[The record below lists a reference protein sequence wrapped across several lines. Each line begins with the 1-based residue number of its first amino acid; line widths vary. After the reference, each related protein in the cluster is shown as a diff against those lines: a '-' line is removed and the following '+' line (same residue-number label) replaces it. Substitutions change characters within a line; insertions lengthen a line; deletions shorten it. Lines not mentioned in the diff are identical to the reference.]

1 MTNLPVNKIVEK
13 VTEQI
18 YEQEP
23 TLLQKFGERGKQKC
37 IEDNHYH
44 MRYLHTSYLLQNEAL
59 FSDYALWL
67 NSLLTSRG
75 MKTKHIIDN
84 FILIEEVLLEL
95 SGDSDEPAKSYILY
109 LRAANEVLRREE
121 KNDSITDE
129 K

>member
-1 MTNLPVNKIVEK
+1 M
-13 VTEQI
+13 
-18 YEQEP
+18 
-23 TLLQKFGERGKQKC
+23 
-37 IEDNHYH
+37 
-44 MRYLHTSYLLQNEAL
+44 

-84 FILIEEVLLEL
+84 FILIEEFLLEL
-95 SGDSDEPAKSYILY
+95 AGDSDEPAKSYILY

>member
-1 MTNLPVNKIVEK
+1 MKSLPINEIVEK
-13 VTEQI
+13 VTEKI

-23 TLLQKFGERGKQKC
+23 SLLQKFGERGKQKC

-44 MRYLHTSYLLQNEAL
+44 MKYLHTSYLLQNETV

-84 FILIEEVLLEL
+84 FILIEEALLDL
-95 SGDSDEPAKSYILY
+95 AGDVDEPAKSYLSY
-109 LRAANEVLRREE
+109 LQAANEVLQGAE